1 MDKNEAKFILSSFRP
16 DGADADD
23 AAFTDALRLAAS
35 DRELGD
41 WLATERAHDAAF
53 AAALAAVNPPAD
65 LVDTIHAALMVDRGD
80 TPQAEDAF
88 DGAMIGAIATL
99 RPPPHLRAAILAAV
113 DRGTTAPAAR
123 SKWLKRVSIPLATA
137 AGIALAFIA
146 SRPPTTPAVA
156 VNTAPLNVEVVEAGF
171 IHAYQSPFFM
181 LDNRAENPGEL
192 FQVLGEKK
200 LPCPHILPQGLS
212 SLKGIGCRELVVDGK
227 RGSLI
232 CFDERHNGTLHLV
245 IFKREDVSDSLP
257 CELSPSF
264 HQRGNW
270 ASARWCDG
278 THVFVLIAASD
289 TEKLAELF

>member
-16 DGADADD
+16 DGADAADPT
-23 AAFTDALRLAAS
+23 FTEALHLAAE
-35 DRELGD
+35 DRELGE
-41 WLATERAHDAAF
+41 WLARERAHDADF
-53 AAALAAVNPPAD
+53 AAALATLDPPPALPKAIQAAL
-65 LVDTIHAALMVDRGD
+65 LVDRSDI
-80 TPQAEDAF
+80 PQAEDAF
-88 DGAMIGAIATL
+88 DGAMIGALATL
-99 RPPPHLRAAILAAV
+99 RPPPQLRGSLLAAIPRAAPKVTRAQ
-113 DRGTTAPAAR
+113 
-123 SKWLKRVSIPLATA
+123 WLRRVSIPLATA

-146 SRPPTTPAVA
+146 TRPPAAPVA
-156 VNTAPLNVEVVEAGF
+156 FNSGPLNVDVVEAGF

-200 LPCPHILPQGLS
+200 LPCPELLPHGLS

-232 CFDERHNGTLHLV
+232 CFDEHRNGTLHLV

-257 CELSPSF
+257 CELAPSF

-278 THVFVLIAASD
+278 THVFVLIAVTD